1 MFLCNPFPLID
12 KKLAR
17 LKDCPKSGNVVVA
30 TVAGVSKFCPK
41 IVKNVFMIQI
51 KNVDVRKDVFKTCM
65 GR

>member
-1 MFLCNPFPLID
+1 MLPKMFLGNPFPLID

-41 IVKNVFMIQI
+41 LVKNANNCHLLFAIW
-51 KNVDVRKDVFKTCM
+51 
-65 GR
+65 